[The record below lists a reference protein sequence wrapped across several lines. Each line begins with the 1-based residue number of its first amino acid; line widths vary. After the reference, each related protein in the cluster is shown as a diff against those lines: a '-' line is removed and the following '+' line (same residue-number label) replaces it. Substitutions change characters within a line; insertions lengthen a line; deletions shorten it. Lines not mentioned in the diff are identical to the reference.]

1 MTIRNLAIASLSIL
15 LSLFAAFAA
24 PDTRAAPGDLTVTPT
39 RIIFDERD
47 RSAQVYLI
55 NRGETRATYR
65 IEFIQMRMDETG
77 QMVEI
82 QSPNEKE
89 LFAHDLIRYS
99 PRQIELEPNQGQTI
113 RLLLRKPENLAPGE
127 YRSHLLFYA
136 LPDAASGA
144 DIERE
149 RGVEQKT
156 LSVAIQA
163 VFRISIPVIVR
174 HGDLP
179 VEFSMHDLTLQPGKP
194 DRIAL
199 RIERRGRRSV
209 YGDLD
214 VYFEPATGGERILL
228 KHLKDFVLY
237 TSNDTRRLDIEVDK
251 PGDIA
256 LRNGTLH
263 AIYSETVDDKTR
275 TLAEQR
281 IPVP

>member
-1 MTIRNLAIASLSIL
+1 MTFRNLAIVLLSML
-15 LSLFAAFAA
+15 LSLFAV
-24 PDTRAAPGDLTVTPT
+24 PKTLAAPGDLTVTPT
-39 RIIFDERD
+39 RIVFGERD

-65 IEFIQMRMDETG
+65 IEFIQMRMDDTG

-82 QSPNEKE
+82 QTPNEKE
-89 LFAHDLIRYS
+89 LFADGLIRYS

-113 RLLLRKPENLAPGE
+113 RLLLRKPENLPPGE

-179 VEFSMHDLTLQPGKP
+179 VEFSMRDLSLLPGKP

-199 RIERRGRRSV
+199 RIDRQGRRSV

-214 VYFEPATGGERILL
+214 VYFEPASGGERILL

-237 TSNDTRRLDIEVDK
+237 TSSDTRRLDIEADK

-263 AIYSETVDDKTR
+263 AVYSETVDGKTR

-281 IPVP
+281 IAVP

>member
-1 MTIRNLAIASLSIL
+1 MTFRNLAIALLSIL
-15 LSLFAAFAA
+15 LSLFAVPHA
-24 PDTRAAPGDLTVTPT
+24 RAASGDLTVTPT
-39 RIIFDERD
+39 RIVFDERD

-55 NRGETRATYR
+55 NRGETRATFR
-65 IEFIQMRMDETG
+65 IEFIQMRMDDTG

-82 QSPNEKE
+82 QTPNEKE
-89 LFAHDLIRYS
+89 LFADDLIRYS
-99 PRQIELEPNQGQTI
+99 PRQIELDPNQGQTI
-113 RLLLRKPENLAPGE
+113 RLLLRKPETLAPGE

-149 RGVEQKT
+149 RSVEQKT

-179 VEFSMHDLTLQPGKP
+179 VEFSMHDLSLKPGKP

-199 RIERRGRRSV
+199 RVDRQGRRSV

-214 VYFEPATGGERILL
+214 VYFEPASGGERILL

-237 TSNDTRRLDIEVDK
+237 TSSDTRRLDIEVDT
-251 PGDIA
+251 PGDVT

-263 AIYSETVDDKTR
+263 AIYSETVDDKIR

>member
-1 MTIRNLAIASLSIL
+1 MTFRNLAIAL
-15 LSLFAAFAA
+15 LSMLLPLFAAPHA
-24 PDTRAAPGDLTVTPT
+24 RAATGDLTVTPT
-39 RIIFDERD
+39 RIVFDERD

-82 QSPNEKE
+82 QTPNDKE
-89 LFAHDLIRYS
+89 LFADDLIRYS

-149 RGVEQKT
+149 RAVEQKT

-174 HGDLP
+174 HGELP
-179 VEFSMHDLTLQPGKP
+179 VEFSMHDLSLKPGKP
-194 DRIAL
+194 ERIAL
-199 RIERRGRRSV
+199 RVDRQGRRSV

-214 VYFEPATGGERILL
+214 VYFEPASGSERILL

-237 TSNDTRRLDIEVDK
+237 TSSDTRRLDIEVDK

-263 AIYSETVDDKTR
+263 AVFSETVDDKTR

>member
-1 MTIRNLAIASLSIL
+1 MSLRNLVLAL
-15 LSLFAAFAA
+15 LSTLLLLAASDA
-24 PDTRAAPGDLTVTPT
+24 RAASGDLTVTPT
-39 RIIFDERD
+39 RIVFDERD

-77 QMVEI
+77 QMIEI
-82 QSPNEKE
+82 QTPNEKE
-89 LFAHDLIRYS
+89 LFANDLIRYS
-99 PRQIELEPNQGQTI
+99 PRQIELDPNQGQTI

-149 RGVEQKT
+149 RSAEQKG

-179 VEFSMHDLTLQPGKP
+179 VEFSMHELALLPGKP
-194 DRIAL
+194 DRVAL
-199 RIERRGRRSV
+199 RVDRQGRRSV

-214 VYFEPATGGERILL
+214 VYFEPADGGKRILL

-237 TSNDTRRLDIEVDK
+237 TSSDTRRLDIEVEK

-263 AIYSETVDDKTR
+263 AVYSETVDKKTR